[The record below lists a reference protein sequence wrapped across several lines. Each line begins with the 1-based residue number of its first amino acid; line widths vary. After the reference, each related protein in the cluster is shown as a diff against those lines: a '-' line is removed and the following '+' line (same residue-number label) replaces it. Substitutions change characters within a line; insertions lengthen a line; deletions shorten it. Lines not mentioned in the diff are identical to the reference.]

1 MVPRSFLLQKYHRQ
15 PSTTPHMYIATRS
28 SCLWGSDGD
37 SSLRPRAWALGGGKH
52 FTRPRRILIKCVLS
66 YNKFGTKTCGSTN
79 KVLTFF
85 ININEGGGLYS
96 VLSIIIGEVAEENE
110 YLNVSK
116 MDGEKEFRKMALR
129 WRKLDCALTKLKTTT
144 QMSAAFSGFIMVSFQ
159 FTPNTL
165 IHQCSQY
172 LKANL
177 K

>member
-1 MVPRSFLLQKYHRQ
+1 MGIRRRLEP
-15 PSTTPHMYIATRS
+15 ATSRIGVG
-28 SCLWGSDGD
+28 WGGGSI
-37 SSLRPRAWALGGGKH
+37 ALGLGR
-52 FTRPRRILIKCVLS
+52 FLS
-66 YNKFGTKTCGSTN
+66 NVCYHTIGFVQKNAVQAN

-96 VLSIIIGEVAEENE
+96 VLSVLIGEVAEENE
-110 YLNVSK
+110 YLNITK

-165 IHQCSQY
+165 NHQCSQY
-172 LKANL
+172 LIANL